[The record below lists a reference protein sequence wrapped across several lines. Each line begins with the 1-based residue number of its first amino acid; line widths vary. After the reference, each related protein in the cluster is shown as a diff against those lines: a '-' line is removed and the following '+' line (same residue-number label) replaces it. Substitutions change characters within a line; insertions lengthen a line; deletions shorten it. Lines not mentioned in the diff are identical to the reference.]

1 MTNNDKNKLKQL
13 STQALKK
20 RKTQILHLLPPMDHV
35 IRGSLITRN
44 IKCGKPNCHC
54 ATGEGHMSLY
64 LSSFYHGHTGM
75 DYVPAAWESWMR
87 EGIRNYEVI
96 QELVSELTELELEL
110 FRRREKG

>member
-1 MTNNDKNKLKQL
+1 MTNNDKNKLKQV
-13 STQALKK
+13 STQELKE
-20 RKTQILHLLPPMDHV
+20 RKTQILHSLPPMDHV

-96 QELVSELTELELEL
+96 QELVSELTEVELEL